1 MTDELKQYAYE
12 HRHDFDRL
20 VEFKSVSAKKSE
32 LPETAAWIADTFRD
46 LGAQEVEKWTDFG
59 EDNPVVFASFKG
71 QNQDKT
77 ILFYNHYDVQPAE
90 PFDEWKTEPFKVT
103 EKDGFF
109 YGRGISDDKG
119 ELMYRLTL
127 LKYYKE
133 HGGLPVNVKFFVEG
147 EEEVGS
153 LRTPKYAEK
162 HSEQLSCDA
171 CVWEGGGY
179 NNMDHYQVVGGL
191 RGIISFDVE
200 VTTADVDMHSSLA
213 SYAESAPWRLVK
225 GLSSL
230 RDTNGHILIDG
241 FYDTVDKM
249 SPEEEKLAEEQDF
262 NLENAKKDAGLR
274 RTVNDYNP
282 LKELVNMPTISI
294 NGLSAGYQGTGVK
307 TVIPRHASAKLDCR
321 LSPHQDPEKMM
332 QLVREQ
338 LVKNGFPDLEVHM
351 NLGEPGYRADVN
363 DEFVKLAMDEAKKY
377 YSPETKY
384 VLNAAGGGPAD
395 MVNTLGVPTLS
406 IGCGYAGAK
415 AHGPNENIRV
425 KDYTDAV
432 QYLGNL
438 LNAYG
443 K

>member
-20 VEFKSVSAKKSE
+20 VEFKSVSAKRSE

-262 NLENAKKDAGLR
+262 NLENAKKAAGLR

-351 NLGEPGYRADVN
+351 NLGEPGYRANVN

-377 YSPETKY
+377 YGPETKY
-384 VLNAAGGGPAD
+384 VLNSAGGGPAD
-395 MVNTLGVPTLS
+395 MVKTLGVPTLA

-415 AHGPNENIRV
+415 VHGPNENIRV

>member
-12 HRHDFDRL
+12 HRHDFDSL

-230 RDTNGHILIDG
+230 RDTNGHILIYG
-241 FYDTVDKM
+241 FYDTVD
-249 SPEEEKLAEEQDF
+249 
-262 NLENAKKDAGLR
+262 
-274 RTVNDYNP
+274 
-282 LKELVNMPTISI
+282 
-294 NGLSAGYQGTGVK
+294 
-307 TVIPRHASAKLDCR
+307 
-321 LSPHQDPEKMM
+321 
-332 QLVREQ
+332 
-338 LVKNGFPDLEVHM
+338 
-351 NLGEPGYRADVN
+351 
-363 DEFVKLAMDEAKKY
+363 
-377 YSPETKY
+377 
-384 VLNAAGGGPAD
+384 
-395 MVNTLGVPTLS
+395 
-406 IGCGYAGAK
+406 
-415 AHGPNENIRV
+415 
-425 KDYTDAV
+425 
-432 QYLGNL
+432 
-438 LNAYG
+438 
-443 K
+443 